1 MKLIN
6 NKSLLALMLCTSLFA
21 QQDGVYVEAG
31 VGSILSDTL
40 ESKNGTFKYDNDL
53 SSNLAIGYQLGLY
66 RFELEGRY
74 TKNSL
79 YSYANLSSS
88 GDLQKHSQMLNA
100 YYSGYNSSPFF
111 TSVGLGVGASSI
123 KLKNMKQLGTSVS
136 DITNSG
142 VFSAQAMLSIGYMI
156 TEHIATS
163 VKYNYLYTTKSD
175 DFDAQGDS
183 HISLTLRYL
192 F

>member
-6 NKSLLALMLCTSLFA
+6 KKSLLALLFCTSLFA
-21 QQDGVYVEAG
+21 QPNGVYVEAG
-31 VGSILSDTL
+31 VGTPFNDTL
-40 ESKNGTFKYDNDL
+40 KSKNGDFKYDNSL
-53 SSNLAIGYQLGLY
+53 SSNIAIGYQLDLY

-79 YSYANLSSS
+79 YSYANLSSD
-88 GDLQKHSQMLNA
+88 GDLEKNSQMLNV

-111 TSVGLGVGASSI
+111 TSVGLGAGVSSI
-123 KLKNMKQLGTSVS
+123 KIKNVKQLGSSVVG
-136 DITNSG
+136 ITNSG
-142 VFSAQAMLSIGYMI
+142 IFSAQAMLSVGYMI

-183 HISLTLRYL
+183 YLSLTFRYL